1 MAPGPVTPVFQ
12 IVNSVMSRSE
22 EGIIDEFISEVKID
36 DKGGL
41 IQRWLACRCVQGPV
55 LEQGEVDSVKP
66 SWIRRRKKEKGVNP
80 EGVLQT
86 GLLLFSAAC
95 GATLLLAACNGS

>member
-1 MAPGPVTPVFQ
+1 MLMKRDRVGLF
-12 IVNSVMSRSE
+12 
-22 EGIIDEFISEVKID
+22 DEFIIEVNID

-41 IQRWLACRCVQGPV
+41 IQRWLACRAGQGIRTQQV
-55 LEQGEVDSVKP
+55 EVGSMKP
-66 SWIRRRKKEKGVNP
+66 EWTRYRKKEKGVNP